1 MSSIDAHE
9 WNRLANLINL
19 LADGAHHSGE
29 ELGEHLGISRAA
41 VWKYIKRLEELGL
54 QLESVKGK
62 GYCLLGSIEL
72 LDEKIIHQHLDAEI
86 KTTLR
91 SISIFPEIESTNG
104 YLLKQADIDF
114 HLCLAERQTA
124 GRGRRGRPW
133 ISPFARNIYF
143 SLGWRSNSGI
153 SALKGLSLLVGCAVI
168 RVLRKIGLQKPGLKW
183 PNDILA
189 SEKKLAGILVEIRG
203 DLAGECELVIGIG
216 LNYQMQGA
224 VIDEITQPWI
234 DLSEL
239 ARVEGVSLPTR
250 NELVAALISELLS
263 MLKQYEHLGFVA
275 YKSEWESS
283 HLYQDKQ
290 VELLMGSSSLT
301 GTCLGIDEEGALILR
316 DAEHQIHY
324 LHGGEMS
331 LRSQS

>member
-19 LADGAHHSGE
+19 LADDAHHSGE
-29 ELGEHLGISRAA
+29 ELGEHLGI
-41 VWKYIKRLEELGL
+41 EELGL

-72 LDEKIIHQHLDAEI
+72 LDAKIIHQHLDAEI

-189 SEKKLAGILVEIRG
+189 AEKKLAGILVEIRG

-216 LNYQMQGA
+216 LNYQHHTP
-224 VIDEITQPWI
+224 I
-234 DLSEL
+234 
-239 ARVEGVSLPTR
+239 
-250 NELVAALISELLS
+250 
-263 MLKQYEHLGFVA
+263 
-275 YKSEWESS
+275 KSNS
-283 HLYQDKQ
+283 
-290 VELLMGSSSLT
+290 
-301 GTCLGIDEEGALILR
+301 
-316 DAEHQIHY
+316 QICQLCSRRSFH
-324 LHGGEMS
+324 S
-331 LRSQS
+331 LRFGKPITEK

>member
-1 MSSIDAHE
+1 MSSIDTHE
-9 WNRLANLINL
+9 WSRLANVINL
-19 LADGAHHSGE
+19 LADGIHHSGE
-29 ELGEHLGISRAA
+29 ELGERLGISRAA

-54 QLESVKGK
+54 QLESIKGK

-72 LDEKIIHQHLDAEI
+72 LDEKIINQHLDTETKAA
-86 KTTLR
+86 LQ

-104 YLLKQADIDF
+104 YLLKQADIHF
-114 HLCLAERQTA
+114 QLCLAERQTA

-143 SLGWRSNSGI
+143 SLGWKSNSGVA
-153 SALKGLSLLVGCAVI
+153 ALKGLSLLVGCAVI

-189 SEKKLAGILVEIRG
+189 DEKKLAGILVEIRG

-224 VIDEITQPWI
+224 AVDEITQPWI

-239 ARVEGVSLPTR
+239 TQIEDASLPGR
-250 NELVAALISELLS
+250 NELVAILISELVS
-263 MLKQYEHLGFVA
+263 MLKQYEHLGFSA
-275 YKSEWESS
+275 YKSEWESC
-283 HLYQDKQ
+283 HLYQNKP
-290 VELLMGSSSLT
+290 VELLMGSSRLL
-301 GTCLGIDEEGALILR
+301 GDCLGVDEEGALILR
-316 DAEHQIHY
+316 DVDQKIHF
-324 LHGGEMS
+324 LHGGEVS
-331 LRSQS
+331 LRAQS